1 MKKILPL
8 AVFLFVI
15 LAPVAFGGEV
25 RNQRLVGLENYMDY
39 FSDGNPPRTPGNV
52 RVSAEYTRLVDNETF
67 NRFRE
72 LGGSEYGIDTAL
84 EWALASYYSPA
95 VVQIRP
101 VQADTILP
109 ANNPRLA
116 DQKLGAAVFQEIQIL
131 RFLGDT
137 AAAGR
142 HEAMLQFI
150 TSRGNV
156 TRAEVE
162 AYYRNG
168 IRALVSDIVDEQVA
182 RLRNERRIIPNANA
196 LSNIKNALTEFML
209 AASEATY
216 RNLLLTYQRG
226 RGDADNSALVLGLA
240 VGEINAEISI
250 ALANNRI
257 LGQR

>member
-1 MKKILPL
+1 MKKILFIIVFTNVIVSGIAAQDRFPDLRAYADIFSEIIGYGTNWRNAELRITDNPEANALHSGLGGNLNFLDTPL
-8 AVFLFVI
+8 EIAIAAYVLYTADQLNSAAEAI
-15 LAPVAFGGEV
+15 LPHS
-25 RNQRLVGLENYMDY
+25 N
-39 FSDGNPPRTPGNV
+39 
-52 RVSAEYTRLVDNETF
+52 TRLVD
-67 NRFRE
+67 R
-72 LGGSEYGIDTAL
+72 
-84 EWALASYYSPA
+84 
-95 VVQIRP
+95 Q
-101 VQADTILP
+101 
-109 ANNPRLA
+109 
-116 DQKLGAAVFQEIQIL
+116 LGAYVYMDMIIH

-137 AAAGR
+137 AAVSR